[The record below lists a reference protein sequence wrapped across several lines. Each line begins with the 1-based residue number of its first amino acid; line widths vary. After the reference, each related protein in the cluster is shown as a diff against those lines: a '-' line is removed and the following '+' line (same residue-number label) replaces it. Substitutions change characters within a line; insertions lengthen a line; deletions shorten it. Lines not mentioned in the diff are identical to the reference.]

1 MTVIMTRVP
10 ARPSASHAALR
21 VLRAVAAQAGRL
33 RHVWLTLALAGL
45 LAACATPQRIGG
57 QGPAFERQ
65 GRFAVN
71 LQPVGAAPY
80 AAQGGFSWRDDDRV
94 LRLDLVSPLGSV
106 LARIRVESGLSVLER
121 ADGSRESAPTPDDL
135 LALIWGHSMPVSG
148 LRHWMRGEVAPGL
161 VVNAQRDDQDRLT
174 SLHQDGWDVTLS
186 AYDDQGPGR
195 VRLSRL
201 DEQGQWRLQLI
212 VDRP

>member
-1 MTVIMTRVP
+1 MTAGLA
-10 ARPSASHAALR
+10 ARLSRLARGIAA
-21 VLRAVAAQAGRL
+21 RARRL
-33 RHVWLTLALAGL
+33 RPVWLALALAGL
-45 LAACATPQRIGG
+45 LAACAAPQRIGG

-71 LQPVGAAPY
+71 LQPAGAAPT

-106 LARIRVESGLSVLER
+106 LARIRVEPGLSVLER

-135 LALIWGHSMPVSG
+135 LALVWGHPMPVSG
-148 LRHWMRGEVAPGL
+148 LRHWMRGEAAPGL
-161 VVNAQRDDQDRLT
+161 VVDARRDDQDRLT
-174 SLHQDGWDVTLS
+174 SLRQDGWDVTLS
-186 AYDDQGPGR
+186 NYDDQGPGR

-201 DEQGQWRLQLI
+201 DDQGQWRLQLI

>member
-1 MTVIMTRVP
+1 MTTGSAAFPFRA
-10 ARPSASHAALR
+10 ARSLGARFRRLGAVCLAAL
-21 VLRAVAAQAGRL
+21 
-33 RHVWLTLALAGL
+33 LASL

-71 LQPVGAAPY
+71 LQPAGAAPY
-80 AAQGGFSWRDDDRV
+80 AAQGGFSWRDDGRV
-94 LRLDLVSPLGSV
+94 LRLELVSPLGSV
-106 LARIRVESGLSVLER
+106 LARIRVAPGLSELER

-135 LALIWGHSMPVSG
+135 LALVWGHPMPVSG
-148 LRHWMRGEVAPGL
+148 LRHWMRGEAAPGI
-161 VVNAQRDDQDRLT
+161 VVDAQRDDQDRLA
-174 SLHQDGWDVTLS
+174 SMRQDGWEVRLS

-201 DEQGQWRLQLI
+201 DDQGQWRLQLV